1 MKTVWKNIKK
11 GVTDGYKSLSNKTD
25 EMTKIGRLK
34 LEKIAIKRDIEKA
47 FIELGGRFYHAVQ
60 KKKHKEF
67 SSEEE
72 VTQLIKAIKNK
83 ELKLK
88 SLEEK
93 IEQVRNQPR

>member
-1 MKTVWKNIKK
+1 MDSIGQSLDGLTAVVISHDHGDHCS
-11 GVTDGYKSLSNKTD
+11 GVGVLD
-25 EMTKIGRLK
+25 RK
-34 LEKIAIKRDIEKA
+34 LQGVPV
-47 FIELGGRFYHAVQ
+47 FITEPTYHAVQ

-93 IEQVRNQPR
+93 IEQVRDQRVTKSPKSDD